1 MEARNS
7 NSVKAALLN
16 ETELRDSLLEEVN
29 SYFTCDEC
37 DFVAGT
43 VRELIV
49 HIRSPHKILENES
62 KCKKCDFQAYDLKS
76 FLYHLTTEHIRGT
89 KLL

>member
-1 MEARNS
+1 MEVRNL

-16 ETELRDSLLEEVN
+16 ETELRDSVLEEVN

-37 DFVAGT
+37 DFVAET

-62 KCKKCDFQAYDLKS
+62 KCKKCDF
-76 FLYHLTTEHIRGT
+76 
-89 KLL
+89 